1 MVFVS
6 CRPLELGCFIQ
17 ARGDA
22 GDLGDVLHSLAPG
35 MFSPVPLRQSLGTI
49 LARQGLRDA
58 LGILGVAQPWSQ
70 STRFYLAWED
80 AMARRP

>member
-49 LARQGLRDA
+49 LARQGLRDGGTA
-58 LGILGVAQPWSQ
+58 VVTFRVAD
-70 STRFYLAWED
+70 E
-80 AMARRP
+80 MAVYSMPPDLSEP